1 MKRGEITV
9 FLSIVFVLMISFV
22 SGILQAAVIQSAK
35 NMGRLET
42 DRAVYS
48 VFGEYQKEL
57 LEEYHVFGLE
67 GSYGTGSYS
76 EENLISWMHYYGTEG
91 TEHKI
96 TGIQYLTDNRGQAFR
111 EQVLAYMEQVNGIGI
126 VREFTGLTSEWE
138 EQEIQGQEMEEI
150 QMESMGEIENL
161 NGLLESTEE
170 QQAAGDSTEGEISG
184 AAEDMSENPFSFL
197 EKIKQYG
204 IVSVVLPEDMEISE
218 KEIRLE
224 TQVSCRSL
232 TTGRGS
238 FPVRSGMDGIE
249 ERLLFNEYVLDQ
261 YINAVPEEEENEERN
276 RSLDYEVEYILS
288 GKNSD
293 EENLESVLFRIFL
306 IRMALNYAFLLTD
319 TERQGEAELLALT
332 VSALILMPE
341 AAEGIKQLV
350 IIAWAAGESVT
361 DIRAL
366 LSGKRAALVKTS
378 ENWQTSLTSLFKLG
392 ESGGTEG
399 KDDQEGICYKDYL
412 RMLLFLK
419 DTDDV
424 TMRALDRTEENLRSE
439 QQLDHFRA
447 DHCVTSLKMDNTVTL
462 YNSLTYQF
470 PVQFGYE

>member
-1 MKRGEITV
+1 
-9 FLSIVFVLMISFV
+9 
-22 SGILQAAVIQSAK
+22 
-35 NMGRLET
+35 
-42 DRAVYS
+42 
-48 VFGEYQKEL
+48 
-57 LEEYHVFGLE
+57 
-67 GSYGTGSYS
+67 
-76 EENLISWMHYYGTEG
+76 
-91 TEHKI
+91 
-96 TGIQYLTDNRGQAFR
+96 
-111 EQVLAYMEQVNGIGI
+111 MEQVNGIGI

-150 QMESMGEIENL
+150 QTESMGEIENL

-204 IVSVVLPEDMEISE
+204 IVSVVLPEDMEISR

-224 TQVSCRSL
+224 TQVSYRSL

-306 IRMALNYAFLLTD
+306 IRMGSQLCI
-319 TERQGEAELLALT
+319 
-332 VSALILMPE
+332 SAY
-341 AAEGIKQLV
+341 GYGT
-350 IIAWAAGESVT
+350 AGRGRT
-361 DIRAL
+361 
-366 LSGKRAALVKTS
+366 SGSDRVGAHSDAGGCRRDKN
-378 ENWQTSLTSLFKLG
+378 NW
-392 ESGGTEG
+392 
-399 KDDQEGICYKDYL
+399 
-412 RMLLFLK
+412 
-419 DTDDV
+419 
-424 TMRALDRTEENLRSE
+424 
-439 QQLDHFRA
+439 
-447 DHCVTSLKMDNTVTL
+447 
-462 YNSLTYQF
+462 
-470 PVQFGYE
+470 

>member
-48 VFGEYQKEL
+48 IFGEYQKEL

-76 EENLISWMHYYGTEG
+76 EENLISRMHYYGTEG

-96 TGIQYLTDNRGQAFR
+96 TEIQYLTDNKGQAFR
-111 EQVLAYMEQVNGIGI
+111 EQVLTYMEQINGIGI

-138 EQEIQGQEMEEI
+138 EQEIQGQEMEKI
-150 QMESMGEIENL
+150 QKESMREIENL
-161 NGLLESTEE
+161 NGLLENAEE
-170 QQAAGDSTEGEISG
+170 KGSEGDGTEGERTEGDGQASK
-184 AAEDMSENPFSFL
+184 NPFSFL

-224 TQVSCRSL
+224 TQASYRSL
-232 TTGRGS
+232 MTGRGS

-249 ERLLFNEYVLDQ
+249 EKLLFNEYVLDQ
-261 YINAVPEEEENEERN
+261 YTDAVPEDAENVEKR

-288 GKNSD
+288 GKDSD

-319 TERQGEAELLALT
+319 TERQGQAEILALA
-332 VSALILMPE
+332 VAAILLMPE
-341 AAEGIKQLV
+341 AAEGIKQLIV
-350 IIAWAAGESVT
+350 IAWAAGESVT
-361 DIRAL
+361 DIRTL

-378 ENWQTSLTSLFKLG
+378 ENWKTSLTSLFKLG
-392 ESGGTEG
+392 ENVESEESGG
-399 KDDQEGICYKDYL
+399 QEGLCYKDYL
-412 RMLLFLK
+412 RMLLFLEN
-419 DTDDV
+419 TDDV
-424 TMRALDRTEENLRSE
+424 TMRSLDRIEENLRSE
-439 QQLDHFRA
+439 QNLDHFFA

-462 YNSLTYQF
+462 YDSLTYQF
-470 PVQFGYE
+470 PVMFGYE

>member
-48 VFGEYQKEL
+48 IFGEYQKEL

-76 EENLISWMHYYGTEG
+76 EENLISRMHYYGTEG
-91 TEHKI
+91 TEHEI

-126 VREFTGLTSEWE
+126 VREFTGLTAEWE
-138 EQEIQGQEMEEI
+138 EQEIKGQEMEEI
-150 QMESMGEIENL
+150 QAESMGEIENL
-161 NGLLESTEE
+161 NGILESTKG
-170 QQAAGDSTEGEISG
+170 QQADGDGTEGEVS
-184 AAEDMSENPFSFL
+184 ESMSENPFSFL

-204 IVSVVLPEDMEISE
+204 IVSVVLPENMEISE

-224 TQVSCRSL
+224 TQVSYRSL

-261 YINAVPEEEENEERN
+261 YTNAVPGEEENEERN

-288 GKNSD
+288 GKKSD

-306 IRMALNYAFLLTD
+306 IRMALNYAFLITD
-319 TERQGEAELLALT
+319 TERQGEAEILALT
-332 VSALILMPE
+332 VSALLLMPE

-366 LSGKRAALVKTS
+366 ISGKKAALVKTS
-378 ENWQTSLTSLFKLG
+378 ESWQTSLTSLFKLG
-392 ESGGTEG
+392 ESGGPEG
-399 KDDQEGICYKDYL
+399 RDVQGGICYKDYL
-412 RMLLFLK
+412 RMLLFLD

-424 TMRALDRTEENLRSE
+424 TMRTLDRIEENLRSE
-439 QQLDHFRA
+439 HDLAPFRA
-447 DHCVTSLKMDNTVTL
+447 DHCVTRLKMDNTVTI
-462 YNSLTYQF
+462 YDSLTYQF